1 MSSIY
6 LLSIC
11 IPGLCML
18 LVDHRWKLFAF
29 RRPLH
34 AVVTLLVGFVF
45 FLAWDIVAIEL
56 GVYVRGESDAMTGVE
71 VAPELPLE
79 EIVFVTFLCYVTLVT
94 RGLVAHAV
102 AGLGAPARTEVGA

>member
-1 MSSIY
+1 VSWLY
-6 LLSIC
+6 LLGIW

-34 AVVTLLVGFVF
+34 AVVALLVGFVF

-56 GVYVRGESDAMTGVE
+56 GMYVRGESDAMTGVE
-71 VAPELPLE
+71 VAPELALE
-79 EIVFVTFLCYVTLVT
+79 ELFFITFLCYVTGVFFGIFDRMLAP
-94 RGLVAHAV
+94 RGND
-102 AGLGAPARTEVGA
+102 R